1 MNAGKLI
8 FVTGIT
14 GKQGGAVAR
23 HLLSHGFNVRGITRD
38 PDKKEVAAL
47 VELGAEIRE
56 GDLNDKDSYKPFL
69 RGAHGVFSVQNFW
82 EAGYLDEIK
91 QGQDLADC
99 AKDAGVKHFVYSS
112 VGSAD
117 KRTGLNHFDSKFEIE
132 QHIKEIDLPYT
143 IIRPVFFMENFYD
156 MRDHILE
163 GSLVFGMLPERP
175 LHMIAVDDLGQVV
188 AKVFEEPYKFIN
200 KEIDIAGDA
209 VTFPQ
214 AADILSEVIEKDVQ
228 YMPLEM
234 EEFRDNFGEEF
245 GNTVDW
251 FNRVGYNVDVE
262 QLIDDYD
269 FVFTSFEDWAR
280 TSEFARV
287 GTKA

>member
-14 GKQGGAVAR
+14 GRQGGAVAR

-38 PDKKEVAAL
+38 PGKKEAVAL
-47 VELGAEIRE
+47 IEKGAEIRE
-56 GDLNDKDSYKPFL
+56 GDLNDKDSYKDFL
-69 RGAHGVFSVQNFW
+69 KGVHGVFSVQNFW

-112 VGSAD
+112 VSRANT
-117 KRTGLNHFDSKFEIE
+117 RTGIIHFDSKFEIE
-132 QHIKEIDLPYT
+132 EHIKEIDLPYT
-143 IIRPVFFMENFYD
+143 IIRPVFFMENLY
-156 MRDHILE
+156 MGRDHILE
-163 GSLVFGMLPERP
+163 GALVYGMLPERL
-175 LHMIAVDDLGQVV
+175 LHMIAVDDVGKVV

-209 VTFPQ
+209 VTMPEV
-214 AADILSEVIEKDVQ
+214 ADILSEVIEKDVQ
-228 YMPLEM
+228 YMPIEL
-234 EEFRDNFGEEF
+234 EEFRDNFGEDLGSEL
-245 GNTVDW
+245 DW
-251 FNRVGYNVDVE
+251 FNKAGYNVDVE
-262 QLIDDYD
+262 RLIEDYD

-280 TSEFARV
+280 TSEFAKV
-287 GTKA
+287 SAKA